1 MYETK
6 KNAQKFVNVSFDLD
20 SYAHWDSS
28 PTPKIVYTFV
38 VFSKLIADFVA
49 KRNGWD
55 TILESKHK
63 HFERTKTNEFVVFLF
78 HLDRMCFC
86 FSEIMSIAF
95 KWQDH
100 FRSVSLKT
108 FDLRTHHTS
117 KQAIHVLCI
126 CMYALK
132 YKTTNFTY
140 ALKYRMCI
148 AVEVAELWF
157 KSLRLIWVGSL
168 TIWFMP
174 LALLLIIYD

>member
-1 MYETK
+1 MSSFQKENK
-6 KNAQKFVNVSFDLD
+6 KKYQHVWNKEKCAEICVRIFWLGRLRSL
-20 SYAHWDSS
+20 SSLSS

-49 KRNGWD
+49 KRNEWN
-55 TILESKHK
+55 TILQSKHK
-63 HFERTKTNEFVVFLF
+63 HFERTKTNEIVVFLS

-100 FRSVSLKT
+100 FKSVSLKT

-126 CMYALK
+126 ICMITLEYW
-132 YKTTNFTY
+132 TTNFTY

-148 AVEVAELWF
+148 AEIV
-157 KSLRLIWVGSL
+157 
-168 TIWFMP
+168 
-174 LALLLIIYD
+174 